1 MVRRCD
7 ALPAESH
14 ASGDGAA
21 QTDHLD
27 AGDRDV
33 SASQRSRTI
42 AKSTGTGPGSHY
54 AKIAF
59 IGATTENQVP
69 GAAEYRIVA
78 ANANPKAG
86 RLRRTRNVVGGGAEQ
101 EGMSSAGRS

>member
-1 MVRRCD
+1 MVSRYD

-33 SASQRSRTI
+33 SASQRSRTT
-42 AKSTGTGPGSHY
+42 AKSTGTGPGLLC

-59 IGATTENQVP
+59 IGANTETQ
-69 GAAEYRIVA
+69 AASAAAYGIVA
-78 ANANPKAG
+78 AWPSDVPECPAATG
-86 RLRRTRNVVGGGAEQ
+86 RAR
-101 EGMSSAGRS
+101 